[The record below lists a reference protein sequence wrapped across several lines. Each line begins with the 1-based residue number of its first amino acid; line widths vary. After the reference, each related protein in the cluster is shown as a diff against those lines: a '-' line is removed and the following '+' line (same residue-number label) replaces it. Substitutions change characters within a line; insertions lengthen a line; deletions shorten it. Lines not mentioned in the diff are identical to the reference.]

1 MPNFSIL
8 ALWSTYSTDPLL
20 SLLANGHRVLE
31 CEWDTKELR
40 TTSEK

>member
-40 TTSEK
+40 TKKKK